1 MGRRIDF
8 RNTVIIMTSNIGTT
22 ELKDFGGGVGFN
34 TAKNQSEAEEKNKNV
49 IEKALKRTFS
59 PEFLN
64 RIDDVIVFNSLTKE
78 DIHKIIDLQ
87 LDTLFSRIKEMGYN
101 IKVSKKAKEFL
112 TEKGYDPKF
121 GARPLQRVI
130 QKYLEDN
137 IAEEILRSEIQE
149 GDTVAVELS
158 SNQKELKVK
167 VEKGERTEKSE
178 QEEHPEKS
186 GNEPKDQSASQP
198 EDSEE

>member
-1 MGRRIDF
+1 
-8 RNTVIIMTSNIGTT
+8 
-22 ELKDFGGGVGFN
+22 
-34 TAKNQSEAEEKNKNV
+34 
-49 IEKALKRTFS
+49 
-59 PEFLN
+59 
-64 RIDDVIVFNSLTKE
+64 
-78 DIHKIIDLQ
+78 
-87 LDTLFSRIKEMGYN
+87 MGYN